1 MSFINN
7 PDITKEEVLKES
19 LAHWNG
25 YCNGKKRR
33 LLLLGS

>member
-1 MSFINN
+1 MSFIND

-19 LAHWNG
+19 
-25 YCNGKKRR
+25 YCNWKKRR